1 MTTVCTNYYNIN
13 KFFSLPHIVF
23 YVFYMIITTNK
34 LMTQHNTIL
43 TVGSLHWTLYLFS
56 VR

>member
-1 MTTVCTNYYNIN
+1 MTIVCTNYYNIN
-13 KFFSLPHIVF
+13 KLLILPHTVF
-23 YVFYMIITTNK
+23 YLFYMIIKINK

-43 TVGSLHWTLYLFS
+43 TAGSLHWTRYLSS